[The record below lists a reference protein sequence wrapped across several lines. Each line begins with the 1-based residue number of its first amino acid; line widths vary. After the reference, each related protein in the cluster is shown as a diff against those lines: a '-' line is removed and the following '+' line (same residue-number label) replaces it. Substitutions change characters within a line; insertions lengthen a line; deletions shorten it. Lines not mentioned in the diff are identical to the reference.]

1 MVKYFLVYMIENLLS
16 MTYKIDADDRIH
28 ELPYGYEPK
37 AVEAT
42 GIRKEAVYEKKDTP
56 DKKRSG
62 SNAICLHGIRC
73 GTDSGRSRGK

>member
-37 AVEAT
+37 AV
-42 GIRKEAVYEKKDTP
+42 
-56 DKKRSG
+56 
-62 SNAICLHGIRC
+62 
-73 GTDSGRSRGK
+73 